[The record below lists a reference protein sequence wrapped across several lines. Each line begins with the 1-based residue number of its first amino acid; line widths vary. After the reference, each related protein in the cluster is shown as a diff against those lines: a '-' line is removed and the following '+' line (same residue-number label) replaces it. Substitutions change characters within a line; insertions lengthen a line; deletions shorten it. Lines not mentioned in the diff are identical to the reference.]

1 MNGEIQRNGHQ
12 TNGTNG
18 QTGAITDI
26 PVTKILT
33 EFVANAKRSLLTLE
47 LRSRLRDVIADFI
60 AVSAGAA
67 STVDSSGPIYN
78 GIKAFSSGAKGPCT
92 VMTKGDDRL
101 PPQFAALLNAA
112 FGHSM
117 DFDDTYAPG
126 SLHAGVTIIA
136 TALSQ
141 AEVLGDSC
149 SIEDF
154 QLAIAVGYEII
165 CRLGREMGREAYA
178 RGFHNTSTCGIF
190 GAVSTIAIMKH
201 LPQQTIEMA
210 FGIAGSKAA
219 GSMQYLD
226 NGSWNKRLHPAFA
239 AHDAF
244 MSVALAEAG
253 VIGSTRSM
261 EGTMGFLNGYTS
273 KAKKDMDLV
282 RLTTGLGTDWE
293 FMKSALK
300 PFPACRMTHV
310 HVEMADKHAK
320 AHQGQEVKKIT
331 ISLSPPNMSLVGEPT
346 PNKIHPENVIDGQ
359 FSAYYQYAHAYLFGA
374 WQGMKTYDPARLKD
388 SGIHELCNKTTCI
401 VEDGIPDFGG
411 RVLVEYENGE
421 KVEDYMKF
429 PLGEPEHPYTVEQ
442 AHAKFD
448 ALLQPVYG
456 DKRATA
462 IWEAV
467 EKLDTSPGGVKQLM
481 SLVA

>member
-1 MNGEIQRNGHQ
+1 MSGNQTSSANGEH
-12 TNGTNG
+12 TNGAT
-18 QTGAITDI
+18 TI

-33 EFVANAKRSLLTLE
+33 EWVASAKPSLLTPE

-67 STVDSSGPIYN
+67 STVDSSGPIYKA
-78 GIKAFSSGAKGPCT
+78 IVAFSAGAKGPCT
-92 VMTKGDDRL
+92 VMTKGNDRL
-101 PPQFAALLNAA
+101 PPQYAALLNAC

-126 SLHAGVTIIA
+126 SLHAGVTVIA
-136 TALSQ
+136 TALAQ

-154 QLAIAVGYEII
+154 QVGIAVGYEIV
-165 CRLGREMGREAYA
+165 CRLGRELGREAYA

-190 GAVSTIAIMKH
+190 GAVSTIAVMKH
-201 LPQQTIEMA
+201 LDAKTIDMA

-253 VIGSTRSM
+253 VIGSTRSI
-261 EGTMGFLNGYTS
+261 EGTMGFLNGYS
-273 KAKKDMDLV
+273 PRPNKDLV
-282 RLTTGLGTDWE
+282 RLTSGLGTEWE
-293 FMKSALK
+293 FLKSALK

-310 HVEMADKHAK
+310 HIEMADNLAQKRK
-320 AHQGQEVKKIT
+320 GENVKKVT
-331 ISLSPPNMSLVGEPT
+331 IYLSAPNMSLVGEPT

-359 FSAYYQYAHAYLFGA
+359 FSAYYQYANSYIYGS
-374 WQGMKTYDPARLKD
+374 QCGMATYEASRLKD
-388 SGIHELCNKTTCI
+388 KDIHNLCAKTTC
-401 VEDGIPDFGG
+401 VVDPKIPDFGS
-411 RVLVEYENGE
+411 RVLVEYDNGDMA
-421 KVEDYMKF
+421 EDYMEF

-442 AHAKFD
+442 AHKKFD
-448 ALLQPVYG
+448 SLLKPVYG
-456 DKRATA
+456 DKQAAA
-462 IWEAV
+462 IWDAV
-467 EKLDTSPGGVKQLM
+467 EKLDGSSGGVKQLM
-481 SLVA
+481 SLLA